1 MESPED
7 PRHTTNLRP
16 ESLEIHRAPVVLTGS
31 RHSGCHHRARI
42 GWLGLVAPIRN
53 GMDSDTR
60 MSKTGASR
68 GQAQAEA
75 PRAPRRPAGEVSIR
89 CGAGGA
95 FPVAGHHPLHQP
107 ARDHFDQRAGG
118 CVAARALA
126 GWTANARRGPLVV
139 DGSRCGGAGADEV
152 QVAGMQDGCAASYL
166 TVTGDGDGDGEPAV
180 STSER

>member
-95 FPVAGHHPLHQP
+95 RSSAGPP
-107 ARDHFDQRAGG
+107 ASPATASDHFDQRERP
-118 CVAARALA
+118 VVWLPFVRARALA
-126 GWTANARRGPLVV
+126 GWTDSRRAGGRSLCTAAAAAGGCRRGTS
-139 DGSRCGGAGADEV
+139 SRNAGWLR
-152 QVAGMQDGCAASYL
+152 G
-166 TVTGDGDGDGEPAV
+166 
-180 STSER
+180 